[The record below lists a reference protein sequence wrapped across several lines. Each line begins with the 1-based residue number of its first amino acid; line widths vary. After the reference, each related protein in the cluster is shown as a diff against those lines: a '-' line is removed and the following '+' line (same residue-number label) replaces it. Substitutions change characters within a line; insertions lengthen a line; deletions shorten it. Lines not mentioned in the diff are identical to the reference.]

1 MIQLIQK
8 QEILLTYLHDGL
20 SQREMAKRTGID
32 RKTIRK
38 YVSEYA
44 QQRAELV
51 RTEDLRRVG
60 ELTDGII
67 QPPRYRVGVRSRPVV
82 NEEVE
87 NRIQLFLTENQER
100 RNRGMH
106 KQVRRPVDMHLAL
119 EEAGVCISYGSVL
132 RTVRALESKAKEA
145 YIKSDYLPG
154 DVCEFDWGEV
164 KLEIAGVMQKFQMAV
179 FTSAYGNYRFAWL
192 FNKQKSE
199 CFQEAHARFF
209 EHIGGVYQQMVYDN
223 MRVAVKKLAGT
234 QKEPT
239 DAMLQ
244 LSLYYG
250 FQYRFCN
257 VCSGNEKAHVERSV
271 EVIRRK
277 AFASHYQFDSLTSAN
292 QYVMTTCDRLNHK
305 AQASRDGRSAHEC
318 LQAERTYLHEKV
330 PLYDAA
336 RVEYPRVDK
345 YSTICVDKN
354 HYSVPDTLVGKK
366 IMIKIYSDRIVCFH
380 ADEQAAEHARSL
392 GSCQWF
398 IDVTHFLNTLKKK
411 PGALATSIA
420 MKQAPEVLRNIYT
433 SYYTGQEKDFIA
445 LMQEMDAELTMA
457 EVKVAIAEL
466 QTISARHVNTDNIK
480 LVCAKNRDKQEQRE
494 ILLGNASQDIVEH
507 AIHQLRQYDDLLRT
521 GTTEH
526 GAVSA

>member
-1 MIQLIQK
+1 MIRLIQK
-8 QEILLTYLHDGL
+8 QGILLAYLHDGL

-38 YVSEYA
+38 YINEYA
-44 QQRAELV
+44 QQREELV
-51 RTEDLRRVG
+51 RTEDPRRVG
-60 ELTDGII
+60 ELTDGIV
-67 QPPRYRVGVRSRPVV
+67 QPPQYCVGVRPKPVV
-82 NEEVE
+82 NEEIE
-87 NRIQLFLTENQER
+87 NTIQLFLAENQAR

-106 KQVRRPVDMHLAL
+106 KQVRRPVDMHSEL
-119 EEAGVCISYGSVL
+119 EGAGVCISYGSVL

-154 DVCEFDWGEV
+154 DVCEFDWGEM

-223 MRVAVKKLAGT
+223 MRVAVKKLAGA

-277 AFASHYQFDSLTSAN
+277 AFASNYKFDSITSAN
-292 QYVMTTCDRLNHK
+292 QYLMTTCDRLNHK
-305 AQASRDGRSAHEC
+305 AQASRDGRSAREC
-318 LQAERTYLHEKV
+318 LLAERTYLREKV
-330 PLYDAA
+330 PPYDAA
-336 RVEYPRVDK
+336 RVEHPRVDK

-380 ADEQAAEHARSL
+380 DDEQVVEYTRSL
-392 GSCQWF
+392 GSCRWI
-398 IDVTHFLNTLKKK
+398 IDVAHFLNTLKKK

-420 MKQAPEVLRNIYT
+420 MKQAPEAIRNIYA
-433 SYYTGQEKDFIA
+433 SYYTGQEKDFIT
-445 LMQEMDAELTMA
+445 LMQEMEAGLTLA
-457 EVKVAIAEL
+457 EVKIAIAEL
-466 QTISARHVNTDNIK
+466 HAMNARHVTTDNIK
-480 LVCAKNRDKQEQRE
+480 LVCAKNRDKQVRRE
-494 ILLGNASQDIVEH
+494 VLLGNAGKDISEH
-507 AIHQLRQYDDLLRT
+507 AMDQLRQYDALL
-521 GTTEH
+521 GTSTARLK
-526 GAVSA
+526 AVSA